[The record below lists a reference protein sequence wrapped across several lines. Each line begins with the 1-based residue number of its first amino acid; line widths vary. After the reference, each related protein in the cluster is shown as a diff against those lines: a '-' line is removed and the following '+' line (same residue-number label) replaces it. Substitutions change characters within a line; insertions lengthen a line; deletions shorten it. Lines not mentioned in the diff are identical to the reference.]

1 MFDQEPE
8 NTLEESRSGRATA
21 HRSERTGGVLFACEP
36 LEGSGFESEL
46 PEDEFEW
53 REQQ

>member
-1 MFDQEPE
+1 VFDQEPE
-8 NTLEESRSGRATA
+8 NTLGESRSGRADTYRPELA
-21 HRSERTGGVLFACEP
+21 GAVLLACEP